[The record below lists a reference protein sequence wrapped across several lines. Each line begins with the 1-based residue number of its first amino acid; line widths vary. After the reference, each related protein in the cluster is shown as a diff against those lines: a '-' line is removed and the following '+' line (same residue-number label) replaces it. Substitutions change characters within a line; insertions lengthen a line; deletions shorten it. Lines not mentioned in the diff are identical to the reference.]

1 MRIVVCFG
9 VFCIFVFTGA
19 AANSEE
25 GMWLPEQLPER
36 ADSLSE
42 QGLEL
47 DPVALSDL
55 SQAPLGAVISLGG
68 CSASFVSATGLV
80 VTNHHCAVR
89 ALQMNSTADANMLED
104 GFYAQTMDE
113 EPWAGA
119 GSRVYITEALTDVTE
134 RMHGAV
140 PDGATDVERYEALDR
155 AEKELVA
162 ECEATDGYRCNV
174 VSYYGG
180 GEYRLVRQLEI
191 EDVRLVYAPARSIGE
206 YGGEEDNWMWPRHTG
221 DWSFFRAYVNGDGE
235 PAAHSEDNVPYEP
248 AHHLT
253 VSTEGVSDG
262 DFVMVAGYPGRTQRY
277 ATADAMAYARDTR
290 YPWSIGSMSDMLE
303 ILNAISEADEEA
315 AVRLAPF
322 SFGLLNYHKNNLGML
337 DGFERSGV
345 AERAAE
351 TERGLQDWFE
361 TDNELHMQWQR
372 DIAELAELTAESRG
386 TEQRDRLLGWA
397 MWGVDL
403 LSTASRAHWLSVER
417 DKPDMER
424 DQGYQERDWPRI
436 AEGFE
441 RLAMSYVEEAD
452 RQLLVYFLNRA
463 HTLPEEQRVEAF
475 EALLTQFDGDAE
487 AAVDHLYDTTELG
500 DPAHRL
506 SLLELSREELESS
519 DDPLIQLAVALY
531 PLRQQIHTD
540 SERLSGALTR
550 VRPSYVAALSA
561 YRGGAVYPDA
571 NSTLR
576 VTYGQVRGY
585 SPRDAVWH
593 QPQTTVDGIVEK
605 HTGESPFNAPQGLL
619 EAVGE
624 NSYGPYRDAQL
635 DSVPVN
641 FLSTLDTTGGNSG
654 SVTLN
659 ARGELCGLLFDGNYE
674 SMASDWLFDTVSTR
688 SIHVDAVYM
697 LWVMDRVDGAHRILR
712 ELGIEPSFA
721 EHAQLND
728 ESD

>member
-1 MRIVVCFG
+1 MNKVVCLG
-9 VFCIFVFTGA
+9 VLSSLVFSA
-19 AANSEE
+19 AEAVSEE

-36 ADSLSE
+36 AESLQE

-89 ALQMNSTADANMLED
+89 ALQMNSTADDNVLED
-104 GFYAQTMDE
+104 GFYAETMSE
-113 EPWAGA
+113 ELWAGA
-119 GSRVYITEALTDVTE
+119 GSRVYVTEALTDVTE
-134 RMHGAV
+134 RVLGTV
-140 PDGATDVERYEALDR
+140 PEGATDVERYEALDR

-162 ECEATDGYRCNV
+162 ECEATEGYRCNV

-191 EDVRLVYAPARSIGE
+191 EDVRLVYAPPRSIGE

-221 DWSFFRAYVNGDGE
+221 DWTFFRAYVNSDGE
-235 PAAHSEDNVPYEP
+235 PAAHSEDNVPYAP

-253 VSTEGVSDG
+253 VSTAGVSEG

-277 ATADAMAYARDTR
+277 ATADDMAYARDTR
-290 YPWSIGSMSDMLE
+290 YPWSIGSMVDLLE
-303 ILNAISEADEEA
+303 ILNAISETDEDA

-322 SFGLLNYHKNNLGML
+322 RFGLMNYHKNNLGML

-351 TERGLQDWFE
+351 TERGLQEWLED
-361 TDNELHMQWQR
+361 DNEQHQQWR
-372 DIAELAELTAESRG
+372 SDIAELGELSAESRG

-417 DKPDMER
+417 EKPDLER

-436 AEGFE
+436 AEGLE
-441 RLAMSYVEEAD
+441 RMEASYVEEAD

-463 HTLPEEQRVEAF
+463 HTLPQEQRIEAF
-475 EALLTQFDGDAE
+475 EALLGQFDGDAE

-506 SLLELSREELESS
+506 NLLEATREDLESS
-519 DDPLIQLAVALY
+519 DDPLVQLAVALY
-531 PLRQQIHTD
+531 PLRYEMHVD
-540 SERLSGALTR
+540 SERRSGAFTR

-576 VTYGQVRGY
+576 ITYGQVRGY

-593 QPQTTVDGIVEK
+593 QPLTSVSGIVEK
-605 HTGESPFNAPQGLL
+605 HTGESPFNAPQRLL
-619 EAVGE
+619 DAAAEE
-624 NSYGPYRDAQL
+624 SFGPYRNDEL
-635 DSVPVN
+635 GSVPVN

-721 EHAQLND
+721 EHAQLED
-728 ESD
+728 E